1 MCQHGVNHEQLTT
14 MIAMTDELL
23 DTSQGWLEHIAHLAD
38 HAELAQVSDI
48 ELAIEKLDEVRGI
61 LENAADAIDTHTEE
75 GAESSVKV
83 ELV

>member
-1 MCQHGVNHEQLTT
+1 MCQHGVNNEQLTT

-38 HAELAQVSDI
+38 HAELAQASDF
-48 ELAIEKLDEVRGI
+48 ELAIEKLDEVRAI
-61 LENAADAIDTHTEE
+61 LENAADAIDALDEAH
-75 GAESSVKV
+75 AESTVQV